1 MLLKVKNIIRVD
13 SRFEATKRR
22 ILKNDTEDFDFAGR
36 RSART
41 VLRCEQVHVQCD
53 LRDAGKNSALKF
65 ILIEGSY
72 LAWVFFCK
80 FKARCTKN

>member
-1 MLLKVKNIIRVD
+1 MLRNA
-13 SRFEATKRR
+13 FEGEENNTSGFAFWSHQER

-41 VLRCEQVHVQCD
+41 VLRREQVHVQCD

-65 ILIEGSY
+65 ILIAGS
-72 LAWVFFCK
+72 
-80 FKARCTKN
+80 